1 MPGPAFREG
10 EQVELRPVESGDYD
24 FLVSNANTLAIRL
37 VTDTN
42 SPLTRDDVAG
52 LIEAD
57 DSVHFLVCV
66 DGDPVGT
73 IWLFHEAPVHGR
85 AEFGYWIA
93 ADERGKGYAT
103 EAATLLRE
111 YATTERRLR
120 RLMARVFEGN
130 EASKR
135 VLEKIGFEQ
144 EGRLRDH
151 YYVDG
156 EFLDATLY
164 GWIADES

>member
-1 MPGPAFREG
+1 MPGPAFRAG
-10 EQVELRPVESGDYD
+10 EQVELRPVESDDYD
-24 FLVSNANTLAIRL
+24 FLVSNANALAIRL

-42 SPLTRDDVAG
+42 RPLTRDDVAD
-52 LIEAD
+52 LVEAD
-57 DSVHFLVCV
+57 DSVQFLVCV

-73 IWLFHEAPVHGR
+73 IWLFHEVPVHGR
-85 AEFGYWIA
+85 AEFGYWIT

-103 EAATLLRE
+103 EAAGLLKE
-111 YATTERRLR
+111 YATAERRLR

-135 VLEKIGFEQ
+135 VLEKVGFEQ

-164 GWIADES
+164 GWVADER

>member
-10 EQVELRPVESGDYD
+10 EQVELRPVEPNDYD
-24 FLVSNANTLAIRL
+24 FLVSNANTRDIRL

-42 SPLTRDDVAG
+42 RPLIRDDVAG
-52 LIEAD
+52 LVEAD

-73 IWLFHEAPVHGR
+73 VWLFHETALHGR
-85 AEFGYWIA
+85 AEVGYWITA
-93 ADERGKGYAT
+93 GERGEGYAT
-103 EAATLLRE
+103 EAVTLLTE
-111 YATTERRLR
+111 YATAERRLR
-120 RLMARVFEGN
+120 RLLARVFEGN
-130 EASKR
+130 DASKR
-135 VLEKIGFEQ
+135 VLETVGFKQ
-144 EGRLRDH
+144 EGTLREH

-164 GWIADES
+164 GWVADGS